1 MSIEA
6 ILITI
11 VMFFLLVGV
20 HEWGHLFFAKRAGIL
35 VREFAIGFGP
45 KVFSFNKS
53 ETQYTFRLIPFG
65 GYVRMAGED
74 PEIVQI
80 NDGQTIALQLTDSK
94 VSKIYLDRI
103 EHRTEVIVGSVHR
116 IDLEKDLSV
125 TLDVDGDIQTYYI
138 EPAAMIVARDNET
151 QIAPLDRQFGSK
163 TVGQRAMT
171 LFAGPMMNGVLA
183 LVLFFVFVMM
193 SGIVTNLKVGSLES
207 GSAAEAAGLLPD
219 DVIVSVNDVDVG
231 TDTRKLIESIQASPD
246 KQMSWSIV
254 RDGMQQRIDITP
266 QNIDGVGIVGIAI
279 GPVTKSPNFLEAIKE
294 TWNITVYAGEVI
306 VNALRMLVTFQ
317 LTWDDVGG
325 PVRMV
330 EFTGEA
336 TKLGL
341 DTLVHWTAILS
352 LYLGIFNLLPF
363 PALDGGRLLFIG
375 IEAIRG
381 KPVHPNRESLVH
393 FIGFAMFMM
402 LMIIVTYNDIIRL
415 FKG

>member
-20 HEWGHLFFAKRAGIL
+20 HEWGHLYFAKRAGIL

-45 KVFSFNKS
+45 KVISFTKN

-80 NDGQTIALQLTDSK
+80 NDGQTIAIHLTDNK
-94 VSKIYLDRI
+94 ASKIYLDRI
-103 EHRTEVIVGSVHR
+103 EQRTDVIVGSVHR
-116 IDLEKDLSV
+116 IDLEKDLRV
-125 TLDVDGDIQTYYI
+125 TLDVDGDVQTYAI
-138 EPAAMIVARDNET
+138 DPAALMIARDNET

-193 SGIVTNLKVGSLES
+193 SGVVTNLKVGSIVS
-207 GSAAEAAGLLPD
+207 DSVAEQVGLQPD
-219 DVIVSVNDVDVG
+219 DVILSVNNVDVG
-231 TDTRKLIESIQASPD
+231 TDSRRLIETIQASPN
-246 KQMSWSIV
+246 KEMTWEIV
-254 RDGMQQRIDITP
+254 RDGVHQQIKITP
-266 QNIDGVGIVGIAI
+266 ENIDDVGIVGIVI
-279 GPVTKSPNFLEAIKE
+279 GAVTKTPNLLEAVKE
-294 TWNITVYAGEVI
+294 TWNRAVYAGEI
-306 VNALRMLVTFQ
+306 IINAIRMLVTFQ

-336 TKLGL
+336 SKLGM

-352 LYLGIFNLLPF
+352 LYLGVFNLLPF

-375 IEAIRG
+375 LEAVRG
-381 KPVHPNRESLVH
+381 KPVNPNRESLVH
-393 FIGFAMFMM
+393 FIGFAMFMV